1 MEMNLS
7 QRHLSIEIIINKDKD
22 IKTVGLGKVET
33 VIEETPIVTD
43 DRTNDRT
50 DDKDETM
57 TLDNFM
63 SDVNDDAKHIES
75 VEKFLQVCV
84 ERILDKNEK
93 TNDKL
98 YIIASAINMIKEFI
112 IAESRY
118 SRIHMNEINKLLSKV
133 KITQDLNG

>member
-1 MEMNLS
+1 MT
-7 QRHLSIEIIINKDKD
+7 D
-22 IKTVGLGKVET
+22 I
-33 VIEETPIVTD
+33 
-43 DRTNDRT
+43 
-50 DDKDETM
+50 
-57 TLDNFM
+57 
-63 SDVNDDAKHIES
+63 NDDSKHIQS

-98 YIIASAINMIKEFI
+98 YVIASSINAITEFI

-118 SRIHMNEINKLLSKV
+118 SRKRMNDIHTLLSKV